1 MEVGVAL
8 QVKTMEAL
16 VNKQVEVLNS
26 YDVMEVDPSNHANY
40 ST

>member
-8 QVKTMEAL
+8 QVKTMEAQ
-16 VNKQVEVLNS
+16 VSKQVVVLNS
-26 YDVMEVDPSNHANY
+26 YDDLVVDPSNHANY